1 MNRDIEFR
9 VWDDHYKYMNYKVI
23 VGIYG
28 NWEEV
33 KDNENYTACSMWI
46 EPKKV
51 DYKCEPHWSHFE
63 PYHKEIKL
71 MQYTGLKDKNGKK
84 IFEGDIIRL
93 DDDYRKLISSANA
106 KTEEDLVRK
115 DCLVGFKEGSFM
127 FCRSRYFIDEFDSYL
142 WLAEKHCEVIGN
154 IYENKGLLK

>member
-46 EPKKV
+46 EPKNV

-84 IFEGDIIRL
+84 IFEGDIVRINEYYKGIGETDLLYKVEYVNRL
-93 DDDYRKLISSANA
+93 YKFAFNPIIVNGKYDNNNHDVDLFSYETDDI
-106 KTEEDLVRK
+106 
-115 DCLVGFKEGSFM
+115 
-127 FCRSRYFIDEFDSYL
+127 
-142 WLAEKHCEVIGN
+142 EVIGN
-154 IYENKGLLK
+154 IYENKELLEG